1 MQKRVLKQIQT
12 LTEVEPMP
20 PCPPAPPPPHHL
32 LGTTI

>member
-1 MQKRVLKQIQT
+1 MQKRVLKQIQA

-20 PCPPAPPPPHHL
+20 PCPPPPPHHL